1 MPGKKP
7 VYRRVLLKMS
17 GEALLGDNQ
26 RGICPKLL
34 ENFVT
39 DIIEVVNLGV
49 QVAIVIGGGN
59 IFRGRELEQL
69 GMERSTADYIGMLS
83 TVMNAL
89 SIRDMF
95 QRHEVSCRVQTAIEM
110 RQVAESYIP
119 LRAIRHLEHKRV
131 VVFACGLG
139 VPYFSTDTAGAQRAL
154 EINAQVFIKATKVD
168 GVYDKDPE
176 LHSDAIKYDKLTY
189 DEALSRNLKVLDA
202 AAFGLCRE
210 HDLPMIVFNFYNRG
224 ALAKIICG
232 ETLGTIITK

>member
-1 MPGKKP
+1 MSGKKP
-7 VYRRVLLKMS
+7 IYHRVLLKMS
-17 GEALLGDNQ
+17 GEALLGNNQ
-26 RGICPKLL
+26 RGICPNIL
-34 ENFVT
+34 EQFVS
-39 DIIEVVNLGV
+39 DVIEVVNLGV

-59 IFRGRELEQL
+59 IFRGRDLESI
-69 GMERSTADYIGMLS
+69 GMDRSTADYIGMLS

-89 SIRDMF
+89 AIRDMF
-95 QRHEVSCRVQTAIEM
+95 QRHEVSCRVQCAIEM

-154 EINAQVFIKATKVD
+154 EINAQVLIKATRVD

-176 LHSDAIKYDKLTY
+176 QFSDAVKYDKLSY

-210 HDLPMIVFNFYNRG
+210 HHLPMIVFNLFERG

-232 ETLGTIITK
+232 EPVGTIIT